1 MLKKKILNSPLR
13 ARTQIPK
20 FSHRPLISCFGKS
33 VDKDDHTDLFWFKEG
48 GEGFL
53 REIIR
58 MNLLM
63 MAVFVAYCVTIFVP
77 NTLYGS
83 HHDDV
88 KESMQIFSIVML
100 VRDVVYFNHITF
112 FMFQLRHSNLTIDIL
127 LSNIIREHSID
138 IYILS
143 NFRESIL

>member
-1 MLKKKILNSPLR
+1 M
-13 ARTQIPK
+13 
-20 FSHRPLISCFGKS
+20 
-33 VDKDDHTDLFWFKEG
+33 DKDDHTDLFWFKEG

-138 IYILS
+138 TYIFSLTFERAYYNGAIDRHVLEHRYFPRLCFS
-143 NFRESIL
+143 T